1 VVTRTQIDNAT
12 PEAVLN
18 MLGSWKTSAAD
29 LVTATGR
36 YEISVRK
43 PGGENWSGATA
54 FAATAMASND
64 GQAIDRVREAID
76 AMADTASNSIN
87 DPVIPNLNDVRAKIA
102 SAETAGFTVNDNLT
116 VSYNPATALPDPIR
130 TEDAE
135 RRATEIQAA
144 ATTWWESDQDVADQI
159 NRDKGSLAG
168 LLDIDGTSNYG
179 RYERLLREA
188 GLLTGP
194 SPDGYYA
201 QWLENAAHRAVSPE
215 MIVEIAQRHDI
226 TPEGFEILEG
236 MEQIQ
241 DPEGKSFFLIPEGTS
256 GDDASKA
263 VLMTY
268 ILNAGTDYD
277 NAGETSGVTNDFAE
291 TPYSA
296 DEVQRTI
303 DRQESNDW
311 SYDDDV
317 AFVDG
322 NGGRFVT
329 TPNGMLMG
337 AGGNWLQDG
346 YSREAGTTWGDIFMV
361 NIDDTDDAAQQLSDI
376 VESGHAWDVDDDD
389 GKAYERALDLDRFLH
404 HEERHSQQ
412 WAENGYLSMI
422 WEYAWN
428 HDALEEDAG
437 LSDGGYR

>member
-1 VVTRTQIDNAT
+1 MVTRTQIDNAT
-12 PEAVLN
+12 PETVLN
-18 MLGSWKTSAAD
+18 MLCSWKTSAAD
-29 LVTATGR
+29 LVTAAGS
-36 YEISVRK
+36 YEDNIRS

-54 FAATAMASND
+54 FAAIAMSSND
-64 GQAIDRVREAID
+64 GQAIDRLREAID
-76 AMADTASNSIN
+76 AMSDTAANSIN
-87 DPVIPNLNDVRAKIA
+87 DVVIPNLNDVRAKIA

-116 VSYNPATALPDPIR
+116 VSYNPTMALPDPIK

-144 ATTWWESDQDVADQI
+144 ATTWWESDQDVANQI
-159 NRDKGSLAG
+159 NSDKGSLAG

-179 RYERLLREA
+179 RYERMLREA
-188 GLLTGP
+188 GLLSGP

-201 QWLENAAHRAVSPE
+201 QWLENAERRDVSPE
-215 MIVEIAQRHDI
+215 VIVEIAQRHGI
-226 TPEGFEILEG
+226 TPEDFEILEG
-236 MEQIQ
+236 MEEIQ
-241 DPEGKSFFLIPEGTS
+241 DPDGKSFFLIPEGTT
-256 GDDASKA
+256 GDDAQNA

-277 NAGETSGVTNDFAE
+277 KAGERPRVTNDFAE

-296 DEVQRTI
+296 DEVQRIT

-317 AFVDG
+317 AFVVD
-322 NGGRFVT
+322 NGGRLAT

-337 AGGNWLQDG
+337 VGGNWLQDG

-361 NIDDTDDAAQQLSDI
+361 NIDDPDDVAQQLSDI

-389 GKAYERALDLDRFLH
+389 GKPYERTLDLDRFLH

-412 WAENGYLSMI
+412 WADKGYAGMI
-422 WEYAWN
+422 WDYTWN

-437 LSDGGYR
+437 MSDGGYR